1 METEAVS
8 DCPLVPEMKGQGPKE
23 APTQSPCSP
32 GLVGAGREGAMAEPE
47 QAVQEAAV
55 AVGRRPVRAVRRLAR
70 ACPRDKETP
79 WLWGG
84 CATPTLKR
92 GH

>member
-1 METEAVS
+1 
-8 DCPLVPEMKGQGPKE
+8 
-23 APTQSPCSP
+23 
-32 GLVGAGREGAMAEPE
+32 MAEPE
-47 QAVQEAAV
+47 QAIQEAAV

-79 WLWGG
+79 WLWGE
-84 CATPTLKR
+84 CAAPTLKR